1 MKKQITFEIGDK
13 PSFDNELDILQTLKF
28 IDKVE
33 ETVKLYNKHTK
44 ALKDYMV
51 KNDLTDLKA
60 GEFNA
65 HISTGT
71 ARKTDDNE
79 KLDAFLKS
87 VGRDRDEFKK
97 LGNPPKS
104 LEVYRD

>member
-1 MKKQITFEIGDK
+1 MKKQITFEIGEK
-13 PSFDNELDILQTLKF
+13 PQFDNALDIEQTLKF
-28 IDKVE
+28 LSKVE
-33 ETVKLYNKHTK
+33 ETVKLYNKHSK

-51 KNDLTDLKA
+51 KNDITDLKG

-71 ARKTDDNE
+71 ARMNLNQELVETFVKQYGK
-79 KLDAFLKS
+79 KLD
-87 VGRDRDEFKK
+87 DFKT

-104 LEVYRD
+104 LEIYRD

>member
-1 MKKQITFEIGDK
+1 MKKQITFEIGEK
-13 PSFDNELDILQTLKF
+13 PQFDNALDIEQTLKF
-28 IDKVE
+28 LSKVE
-33 ETVKLYNKHTK
+33 ETVKLYNKHSK

-51 KNDLTDLKA
+51 KNDITDLKG

-71 ARKTDDNE
+71 ARKCLNQELLTAFVKQYGK
-79 KLDAFLKS
+79 KLD
-87 VGRDRDEFKK
+87 DFKT

-104 LEVYRD
+104 LEIYRD